1 MLYTQKYSSSSFFHP
16 YKMANT
22 VLQKHFVQKFV
33 KTEKRVLE
41 GELFSEHLR
50 IATEK
55 ESEFIIHLYM
65 LTARNRVTLLVR
77 L

>member
-33 KTEKRVLE
+33 KIEKRVLE

-50 IATEK
+50 IAIEK
-55 ESEFIIHLYM
+55 
-65 LTARNRVTLLVR
+65 
-77 L
+77 